1 MNILQTI
8 ERIKMKFFSETH
20 KESVRKQRFILDIT
34 TTQAF
39 SKMNTQD
46 KITSLAKLIFLFQ
59 TDHGHSPKLL
69 EKKLIALNSDLK
81 RQMVKDWSGIYSTQ
95 N

>member
-1 MNILQTI
+1 MNFI
-8 ERIKMKFFSETH
+8 EQVQEFRKNFFCEKH
-20 KESVRKQRFILDIT
+20 KESLRKQQFIMDIT

-59 TDHGHSPKLL
+59 SDYGHSPKLL
-69 EKKLIALNSDLK
+69 EKKLVRLNTDLRK
-81 RQMVKDWSGIYSTQ
+81 QVVKDWSGIYSVK